1 MELAADIT
9 AEDIEVFLQEA
20 DENLIALDES
30 IVQLEKDQDNPQ
42 LLQEIFRIAHTFKG
56 SSAMFGYRQMT
67 DLAHA
72 MESLFELVRQGKI
85 AVSTPVIDALL
96 HSLDV
101 LRILRDDLA
110 NSEDSQVNIQPV
122 VQELET
128 VIAEASGSAPAPR
141 QSATP
146 SLTLDHTALQVLQ
159 TAQLTGQSVFQVKVS
174 LDPESAWASVRCFQV
189 MQGLSLLGEIIISR
203 PSAEEIEAQEV
214 GAEIQI
220 ILVTDHDKSALSAP
234 LNTIEDVVNVE
245 VEPYTPEQ
253 MEASKDPTTE
263 GPSRKTP
270 AQAQTVR
277 IDVERLDHL
286 MNTIGEL
293 VIDRTRILQISKM
306 LETRYKED
314 ELVQALGETS
324 AHVVKVV
331 DELQE
336 EIMKARMLP
345 IGTVLNGFPR
355 MVRDLSLK
363 MGKKVNF
370 VVDGQ
375 DTEIDRTVIEK
386 IRDPMIHLLR
396 NSVDHGIETPAERL
410 AAGKPE
416 EGTLTLTAFQEHSYI
431 IIVVEDDGRG
441 IDPEKV
447 RSSAVKKGIISADAA
462 SRLSDSEAVELIFA
476 PGFSTAEQTTDVS
489 GRGVGMDIV
498 KTNIESI
505 NGFVELDTKVGRGCK
520 MTVRLPLTLATI
532 QALLFSVDNTVYA
545 VPLVYVLEAVNLEPG
560 DVQTIEGKEV
570 IRLRGTVVPLLRV
583 SQAFKLA
590 KGESDG
596 PEKTHV
602 VVVRVAD
609 KLVGLAVDALREL
622 QEITVKSLG
631 NYMGDVKGI
640 AGVSILGDGQVV
652 LIMDVPTLISTSI
665 DKGGNKGGNKTELT
679 AEKIS

>member
-9 AEDIEVFLQEA
+9 TEDLEVFLQEA
-20 DENLIALDES
+20 DENLVALDES
-30 IVQLEKDQDNPQ
+30 IVQLEKDKENPQ

-72 MESLFELVRQGKI
+72 MESLFDLVRQGEI

-101 LRILRDDLA
+101 LRVLRDDLA
-110 NSEDSQVNIQPV
+110 NSEDSKVNIETV

-128 VIAEASGSAPAPR
+128 VMAEASGSASTPR
-141 QSATP
+141 ATAAP
-146 SLTLDHTALQVLQ
+146 SLTLDQTALQKLQ
-159 TAQLTGQSVFQVKVS
+159 TAELTSQSIFQVKVS
-174 LDPESAWASVRCFQV
+174 LDPETSWASVRCFQV
-189 MQGLSLLGEIIISR
+189 VQGLSLLGEIITSR

-214 GAEIQI
+214 GAEIQVI
-220 ILVTDHDKSALSAP
+220 VVTNHDGSALMAP

-245 VEPYTPEQ
+245 VDHYTPEQ
-253 MEASKDPTTE
+253 VDAGKDLAAE
-263 GPSRKTP
+263 GPSRKSS
-270 AQAQTVR
+270 AQSQTVR

-293 VIDRTRILQISKM
+293 VIDRTRILQIGKM

-314 ELVQALGETS
+314 ELVQALRETS

-363 MGKKVNF
+363 MKKKVEF
-370 VVDGQ
+370 IVDGQ
-375 DTEIDRTVIEK
+375 DTEIDRTVIER
-386 IRDPMIHLLR
+386 IRDPLVHLLR
-396 NSVDHGIETPAERL
+396 NSIDHGIETPEERI

-416 EGTLTLTAFQEHSYI
+416 AGTLKLTAFQEHSYI
-431 IIVVEDDGRG
+431 VIVVEDDGRG

-447 RSSAVKKGIISADAA
+447 RGSAVKKGIISAEAA
-462 SRLSDSEAVELIFA
+462 ARLSDSESVELIFA
-476 PGFSTAEQTTDVS
+476 PGTSTADQTTDVS

-505 NGFVELDTKVGRGCK
+505 NGFVELDNKVGQGCK
-520 MTVRLPLTLATI
+520 MTVMLPLTLATI

-560 DVQTIEGKEV
+560 DVQTIEGNEV

-590 KGESDG
+590 RGESEG

-602 VVVRVAD
+602 VVVRIAD

-631 NYMGDVKGI
+631 NYMGDVQGI
-640 AGVSILGDGQVV
+640 AGVSILGDGEVV
-652 LIMDVPTLISTSI
+652 LILDVPTLVSTSI
-665 DKGGNKGGNKTELT
+665 TKAGLT
-679 AEKIS
+679 AEKNS

>member
-9 AEDIEVFLQEA
+9 TEDLEVFLQEA
-20 DENLIALDES
+20 DENLVALDES

-72 MESLFELVRQGKI
+72 MESLFDLVRQGEI
-85 AVSTPVIDALL
+85 VVSTPVIDALL

-101 LRILRDDLA
+101 LRVLRDDLA
-110 NSEDSQVNIQPV
+110 NSEDSQVDIEPV
-122 VQELET
+122 VQEMET

-141 QSATP
+141 ETAPVSI
-146 SLTLDHTALQVLQ
+146 SLDQTAHQKLQ
-159 TAQLTGQSVFQVKVS
+159 TAQLTGQSIFQVRVT
-174 LDPESAWASVRCFQV
+174 LDPETSWASVRCFQV
-189 MQGLSLLGEIIISR
+189 VQGLSLLGDIITSR
-203 PSAEEIEAQEV
+203 PSAEEIEAQDV
-214 GAEIQI
+214 GAEIQV
-220 ILVTDHDKSALSAP
+220 ILVTDHDGNALIAP

-245 VEPYTPEQ
+245 VGHYTPE
-253 MEASKDPTTE
+253 EIDATKYAAAE
-263 GPSRKTP
+263 GPSRKTS

-293 VIDRTRILQISKM
+293 VIDRTRILQIGKM

-314 ELVQALGETS
+314 ELIQALGETS

-363 MGKKVNF
+363 MNKKVDF
-370 VVDGQ
+370 TVDGQ
-375 DTEIDRTVIEK
+375 DTEIDRTVIER
-386 IRDPMIHLLR
+386 IRDPLVHLLR
-396 NSVDHGIETPAERL
+396 NSIDHGIETPEERK

-416 EGTLTLTAFQEHSYI
+416 EGSLKLTAFQEHSYI
-431 IIVVEDDGRG
+431 VIVVEDDGRG
-441 IDPEKV
+441 IEPERV
-447 RSSAVKKGIISADAA
+447 RRSAIDKGIISADAA
-462 SRLSDSEAVELIFA
+462 ARLSDSEAVELIFA

-505 NGFVELDTKVGRGCK
+505 KGFVELDTKVGQGCK
-520 MTVRLPLTLATI
+520 MTVMLPLTLATI

-560 DVQTIEGKEV
+560 DVQTIEGNEV

-590 KGESDG
+590 KGESEG
-596 PEKTHV
+596 AEKTHV
-602 VVVRVAD
+602 VVVRIAD

-640 AGVSILGDGQVV
+640 AGVSILGDGVV
-652 LIMDVPTLISTSI
+652 VPILDVPTLISTSI
-665 DKGGNKGGNKTELT
+665 AKAG
-679 AEKIS
+679 

>member
-9 AEDIEVFLQEA
+9 AEDLEVFLQEA

-30 IVQLEKDQDNPQ
+30 IVQLERDQDNPQ

-56 SSAMFGYRQMT
+56 SSAMFGYRRMT
-67 DLAHA
+67 ELAHA
-72 MESLFELVRQGKI
+72 MEGLFDLVRQGEI

-101 LRILRDDLA
+101 LGVLRDDLA
-110 NSEDSQVNIQPV
+110 NSEDSGVDIEPV

-128 VIAEASGSAPAPR
+128 VIVQASEPAPAR
-141 QSATP
+141 RETAAP
-146 SLTLDHTALQVLQ
+146 SLTLDQTALQKLQ
-159 TAQLTGQSVFQVKVS
+159 TAQLTGQSIFRVKVT

-189 MQGLSLLGEIIISR
+189 VQGMSLLGEVITSR
-203 PSAEEIEAQEV
+203 PSAEQIEAQEV
-214 GAEIQI
+214 GAEIQV
-220 ILVTDHDKSALSAP
+220 ILVTDHDGNALMAP
-234 LNTIEDVVNVE
+234 LNTIEDVVNIE
-245 VEPYTPEQ
+245 VDHYTPDQ
-253 MEASKDPTTE
+253 GDASEDLAAE
-263 GPSRKTP
+263 GPTRKTST
-270 AQAQTVR
+270 QSQTVR

-293 VIDRTRILQISKM
+293 VIDRTRILQIGKM

-336 EIMKARMLP
+336 VIMRARMLP

-363 MGKKVNF
+363 MNKKVNF
-370 VVDGQ
+370 IVDGQ
-375 DTEIDRTVIEK
+375 DTEIDRTVIER
-386 IRDPMIHLLR
+386 IRDPLVHLLR
-396 NSVDHGIETPAERL
+396 NSIDHGIETPEERK

-416 EGTLTLTAFQEHSYI
+416 AGTLKLTAFQEHSYI
-431 IIVVEDDGRG
+431 VIVVEDDGRG

-447 RSSAVKKGIISADAA
+447 RRSAIDKGIISADAA
-462 SRLSDSEAVELIFA
+462 ARLSDGEAVELIFA
-476 PGFSTAEQTTDVS
+476 PGASTAEQTTDLS

-505 NGFVELDTKVGRGCK
+505 SGFVKLDTRVGQGCK
-520 MTVRLPLTLATI
+520 MTVMLPLTLATV

-560 DVQTIEGKEV
+560 DVQTIEGNEV
-570 IRLRGTVVPLLRV
+570 IRLRDTVVPLLRV

-590 KGESDG
+590 KGESENS
-596 PEKTHV
+596 EKTHV
-602 VVVRVAD
+602 VVVRIAD

-640 AGVSILGDGQVV
+640 AGVSILGDGEVV
-652 LIMDVPTLISTSI
+652 LILDVPTLISTSI
-665 DKGGNKGGNKTELT
+665 TKAGLT
-679 AEKIS
+679 AENNS

>member
-30 IVQLEKDQDNPQ
+30 IVQLERDQENPQ

-72 MESLFELVRQGKI
+72 MESLFELVRQGNI

-110 NSEDSQVNIQPV
+110 NSEDSGVDIEPV

-128 VIAEASGSAPAPR
+128 VIPQASGVTPAQR
-141 QSATP
+141 ETP
-146 SLTLDHTALQVLQ
+146 ALPLTLDQTATQRIQ
-159 TAQLTGQSVFQVKVS
+159 TAQITGQSIFRIMVT
-174 LDPESAWASVRCFQV
+174 LDTESAWASVRCFQV
-189 MQGLSLLGEIIISR
+189 VQGLSLLGEIITSR
-203 PSAEEIEAQEV
+203 PTAEEIEAQGV
-214 GAEIQI
+214 GTDIQV
-220 ILVTDHDKSALSAP
+220 ILVTDHDGNALMAP
-234 LNTIEDVVNVE
+234 LNTIEDVLNVE
-245 VEPYTPEQ
+245 VDHYTPEEA
-253 MEASKDPTTE
+253 EASKDLTAD
-263 GPSRKTP
+263 GPSRNTT
-270 AQAQTVR
+270 AQSQTVR
-277 IDVERLDHL
+277 IDVERLDKL

-293 VIDRTRILQISKM
+293 VIDRTRILQIGKM

-314 ELVQALGETS
+314 ELIQALGETS

-345 IGTVLNGFPR
+345 IGTVLSGFPR
-355 MVRDLSLK
+355 MVRDLSMK
-363 MGKKVNF
+363 INKKVDF
-370 VVDGQ
+370 IVEGQ
-375 DTEIDRTVIEK
+375 DTEIDRTVIER
-386 IRDPMIHLLR
+386 IRDPLIHLLR
-396 NSVDHGIETPAERL
+396 NSIDHGIETPEERT

-416 EGTLTLTAFQEHSYI
+416 AGTLKLTAYQEHSC
-431 IIVVEDDGRG
+431 IVIEVEDDGRG

-447 RSSAVKKGIISADAA
+447 RQAAVKKGIISAEAA
-462 SRLSDSEAVELIFA
+462 GRMSDGEAVELIFA
-476 PGFSTAEQTTDVS
+476 PGASTAEQTTDIS

-498 KTNIESI
+498 KNNIEFI
-505 NGFVELDTKVGRGCK
+505 NGFVKLDTKIGKGCK
-520 MTVRLPLTLATI
+520 MTVMLSLTLATI
-532 QALLFSVDNTVYA
+532 QALLCSVDNTVYA

-560 DVQTIEGKEV
+560 DVQTIEGNEV

-583 SQAFKLA
+583 SHAFKLA
-590 KGESDG
+590 KGLSEG
-596 PEKTHV
+596 PEKNHV
-602 VVVRVAD
+602 VVVRIGD

-631 NYMGDVKGI
+631 TYMGDVKGI

-652 LIMDVPTLISTSI
+652 LILDVPTLVSTSI
-665 DKGGNKGGNKTELT
+665 TKARST
-679 AEKIS
+679 ADISR

>member
-9 AEDIEVFLQEA
+9 TEDLEVFLQEA
-20 DENLIALDES
+20 DENLVALDES
-30 IVQLEKDQDNPQ
+30 IVQLERDPDNPQ

-72 MESLFELVRQGKI
+72 MESLFDLVRQGEI

-101 LRILRDDLA
+101 LRVLRDDLA
-110 NSEDSQVNIQPV
+110 NSEDSKVEIEPV

-128 VIAEASGSAPAPR
+128 VIVEASGSAPAR
-141 QSATP
+141 RETAAP
-146 SLTLDHTALQVLQ
+146 SLTLDKTALQTLQ
-159 TAQLTGQSVFQVKVS
+159 TAQITGQSIFRVKVT
-174 LDPESAWASVRCFQV
+174 LDPESDWASVRCFQV
-189 MQGLSLLGEIIISR
+189 LQGLSLLGEIITSR
-203 PSAEEIEAQEV
+203 PSAAEIEAQEV
-214 GAEIQI
+214 SAEIQV
-220 ILVTDHDKSALSAP
+220 ILVTDHDSSTLMAP
-234 LNTIEDVVNVE
+234 LKTIEDVVNVE
-245 VEPYTPEQ
+245 VDHYTPEQ
-253 MEASKDPTTE
+253 VEASKDLAAE
-263 GPSRKTP
+263 GPSRKTST
-270 AQAQTVR
+270 QSQTVR

-293 VIDRTRILQISKM
+293 VIDRTRILQIGKM
-306 LETRYKED
+306 LETRYKDD

-363 MGKKVNF
+363 MNKKVDF
-370 VVDGQ
+370 IVDGQ
-375 DTEIDRTVIEK
+375 DTEIDRTVIER
-386 IRDPMIHLLR
+386 IRDPLVHLLR
-396 NSVDHGIETPAERL
+396 NSIDHAIETPEERI

-416 EGTLTLTAFQEHSYI
+416 AGTLKLTAFQEHSYI
-431 IIVVEDDGRG
+431 VIVVEDDGRG

-447 RSSAVKKGIISADAA
+447 RQSAVSKGIISAEAA
-462 SRLSDSEAVELIFA
+462 ARLSDSESVELIFA
-476 PGFSTAEQTTDVS
+476 PGTTTTEQTTDVS

-505 NGFVELDTKVGRGCK
+505 NGFVELDNRIGRGCK
-520 MTVRLPLTLATI
+520 MTVKLPLTLATI

-560 DVQTIEGKEV
+560 DVQTIEGNEV

-583 SQAFKLA
+583 SQAFNLA
-590 KGESDG
+590 KGESEG

-602 VVVRVAD
+602 VVVRIAD

-631 NYMGDVKGI
+631 NYMGDVRGI
-640 AGVSILGDGQVV
+640 AGVSILGDGEVV
-652 LIMDVPTLISTSI
+652 LILDVPTLVSTSI
-665 DKGGNKGGNKTELT
+665 TKAGLT
-679 AEKIS
+679 VEKNS

>member
-1 MELAADIT
+1 
-9 AEDIEVFLQEA
+9 
-20 DENLIALDES
+20 
-30 IVQLEKDQDNPQ
+30 
-42 LLQEIFRIAHTFKG
+42 
-56 SSAMFGYRQMT
+56 MFGYRQMT
-67 DLAHA
+67 DLAHV
-72 MESLFELVRQGKI
+72 MESLFDLVRQGEI
-85 AVSTPVIDALL
+85 EVSTPVIDALL

-101 LRILRDDLA
+101 LRVLRDDLA
-110 NSEDSQVNIQPV
+110 NSEDSEVNIEPV

-128 VIAEASGSAPAPR
+128 VIAEASGSTPTRRETTAPH
-141 QSATP
+141 
-146 SLTLDHTALQVLQ
+146 LTLDQTALQRLQ
-159 TAQLTGQSVFQVKVS
+159 TAQLTGQNIYRVKVT

-189 MQGLSLLGEIIISR
+189 VQGLSSVLGDIITSR

-214 GAEIQI
+214 GAEIQV
-220 ILVTDHDKSALSAP
+220 ILVTDHDGNALMAP

-245 VEPYTPEQ
+245 IDHYTPEQ
-253 MEASKDPTTE
+253 VDAGKDLPAE
-263 GPSRKTP
+263 GPTRKTS
-270 AQAQTVR
+270 AQSQTVR

-293 VIDRTRILQISKM
+293 VIDRTRILQIGKM

-363 MGKKVNF
+363 MNKKVDF
-370 VVDGQ
+370 IVDGQ
-375 DTEIDRTVIEK
+375 DTEIDRTVIER
-386 IRDPMIHLLR
+386 IRDPLVHLLR
-396 NSVDHGIETPAERL
+396 NSIDHGIETPEERI

-416 EGTLTLTAFQEHSYI
+416 AGNLKLTAFQEHSYI
-431 IIVVEDDGRG
+431 VIVVEDDGRG

-447 RSSAVKKGIISADAA
+447 RLAAINKGIISAEAA
-462 SRLSDSEAVELIFA
+462 ARLSDSESVELIFA
-476 PGFSTAEQTTDVS
+476 PGASTAEQTTDVS

-505 NGFVELDTKVGRGCK
+505 NGFVELDTKVGEGCK

-532 QALLFSVDNTVYA
+532 QALLFSVENTIYA

-560 DVQTIEGKEV
+560 DVQTIEGNEV

-590 KGESDG
+590 KEESEG

-602 VVVRVAD
+602 VVVRIAD

-640 AGVSILGDGQVV
+640 AGVSILGDGEVV
-652 LIMDVPTLISTSI
+652 LILDVPTLISTSI
-665 DKGGNKGGNKTELT
+665 SRSGTNAGLT
-679 AEKIS
+679 AENDG

>member
-9 AEDIEVFLQEA
+9 TEDLEVFLQEA
-20 DENLIALDES
+20 DENLVALDES
-30 IVQLEKDQDNPQ
+30 IVQLERDPDNPQ

-72 MESLFELVRQGKI
+72 MESLFDLVRQGEI

-101 LRILRDDLA
+101 LRVLRDDLA
-110 NSEDSQVNIQPV
+110 NSEDSKVEIEPV

-128 VIAEASGSAPAPR
+128 VIAEASGSAPAR
-141 QSATP
+141 RATAAP
-146 SLTLDHTALQVLQ
+146 SLTLDKTALQTLQ
-159 TAQLTGQSVFQVKVS
+159 TAQITGQSIFRVKVT

-189 MQGLSLLGEIIISR
+189 VQGLSLLGEIITSR
-203 PSAEEIEAQEV
+203 PSAAEIEAQEV
-214 GAEIQI
+214 GAEIQV
-220 ILVTDHDKSALSAP
+220 ILVTDHDSSALMAP
-234 LNTIEDVVNVE
+234 LKTIEDVVNVE
-245 VEPYTPEQ
+245 VDPYTPEQ
-253 MEASKDPTTE
+253 VEASKDLAAE
-263 GPSRKTP
+263 GPSRKTS
-270 AQAQTVR
+270 AQSQTVR

-293 VIDRTRILQISKM
+293 VIDRTRILQIGKM
-306 LETRYKED
+306 LETRYKDD

-363 MGKKVNF
+363 MNKKVDF
-370 VVDGQ
+370 IVDGQ
-375 DTEIDRTVIEK
+375 DTEIDRTVIER
-386 IRDPMIHLLR
+386 IRDPLVHLLR
-396 NSVDHGIETPAERL
+396 NSIDHGIETPEERI

-416 EGTLTLTAFQEHSYI
+416 AGTLKLTAFQEHSYI
-431 IIVVEDDGRG
+431 VIVVEDDGRG

-447 RSSAVKKGIISADAA
+447 RQSAVSKGIISAEAA
-462 SRLSDSEAVELIFA
+462 ARLSDSESVELIFA
-476 PGFSTAEQTTDVS
+476 PGTTTTEQTTDIS

-505 NGFVELDTKVGRGCK
+505 NGFVELDNRIGQGCK
-520 MTVRLPLTLATI
+520 MTVKLPLTLATI

-545 VPLVYVLEAVNLEPG
+545 APLVYVLEAVNLEPG
-560 DVQTIEGKEV
+560 DVQTIEGNEV

-583 SQAFKLA
+583 SQAFNLA
-590 KGESDG
+590 
-596 PEKTHV
+596 
-602 VVVRVAD
+602 
-609 KLVGLAVDALREL
+609 
-622 QEITVKSLG
+622 
-631 NYMGDVKGI
+631 
-640 AGVSILGDGQVV
+640 
-652 LIMDVPTLISTSI
+652 
-665 DKGGNKGGNKTELT
+665 
-679 AEKIS
+679 

>member
-9 AEDIEVFLQEA
+9 TEDLEVFLQEA
-20 DENLIALDES
+20 DENLVALDES

-72 MESLFELVRQGKI
+72 MESLFDLVRQGEI
-85 AVSTPVIDALL
+85 VVSTPVIDALL

-101 LRILRDDLA
+101 LRVLRDDLA
-110 NSEDSQVNIQPV
+110 NSEDSQVDIEPV
-122 VQELET
+122 VQEMET

-141 QSATP
+141 ETAPVSI
-146 SLTLDHTALQVLQ
+146 SLDQTAHQKLQ
-159 TAQLTGQSVFQVKVS
+159 TAQLTGQSIFQVRVT
-174 LDPESAWASVRCFQV
+174 LDPETSWASVRCFQV
-189 MQGLSLLGEIIISR
+189 VQGLSLLGDIITSR
-203 PSAEEIEAQEV
+203 PSAEEIEAQDV
-214 GAEIQI
+214 GAEIQV
-220 ILVTDHDKSALSAP
+220 ILVTDHDGNALIAP

-245 VEPYTPEQ
+245 VGHYTPE
-253 MEASKDPTTE
+253 EIDATKDAAAE
-263 GPSRKTP
+263 GPSRKTS

-293 VIDRTRILQISKM
+293 VIDRTRILQIGKM

-314 ELVQALGETS
+314 ELIQALGETS

-363 MGKKVNF
+363 MNKKVDF
-370 VVDGQ
+370 TVDGQ
-375 DTEIDRTVIEK
+375 DTEIDRTVIER
-386 IRDPMIHLLR
+386 IRDPLVHLLR
-396 NSVDHGIETPAERL
+396 NSIDHGIETPEERK

-416 EGTLTLTAFQEHSYI
+416 EGSLKLTAFQEHSYI
-431 IIVVEDDGRG
+431 VIVVEDDGRG
-441 IDPEKV
+441 IEPERV
-447 RSSAVKKGIISADAA
+447 RRSAIDKGIISADAA
-462 SRLSDSEAVELIFA
+462 TRLSDSEAVELIFA

-505 NGFVELDTKVGRGCK
+505 NGFVELDTKVGQGCK
-520 MTVRLPLTLATI
+520 MTVMLPLTLATI

-560 DVQTIEGKEV
+560 DVQTIEGNEV

-590 KGESDG
+590 KGESEG
-596 PEKTHV
+596 AEKTHV
-602 VVVRVAD
+602 VVVRIAD

-640 AGVSILGDGQVV
+640 AGVSILGDGVV
-652 LIMDVPTLISTSI
+652 VPILDVPTLISTSI
-665 DKGGNKGGNKTELT
+665 AKAGWAVGEN
-679 AEKIS
+679 S

>member
-9 AEDIEVFLQEA
+9 TEDLEVFLQEA
-20 DENLIALDES
+20 DENLVALDES
-30 IVQLEKDQDNPQ
+30 IVQLERDPDNPQ

-72 MESLFELVRQGKI
+72 MESLFDLVRQGGI

-101 LRILRDDLA
+101 LRVLRDDLA
-110 NSEDSQVNIQPV
+110 NSEDSKVEIEPV

-128 VIAEASGSAPAPR
+128 VIAEASGSAPAR
-141 QSATP
+141 RATAAP
-146 SLTLDHTALQVLQ
+146 SLTLDKTALQTLQ
-159 TAQLTGQSVFQVKVS
+159 TAQITGQSIFRVKVS
-174 LDPESAWASVRCFQV
+174 LDPESTWASVRCFQV
-189 MQGLSLLGEIIISR
+189 LQGLSLLGEIITSR
-203 PSAEEIEAQEV
+203 PSAAEIEAQEV
-214 GAEIQI
+214 GAEIQV
-220 ILVTDHDKSALSAP
+220 ILVTDHDSSALMAP
-234 LNTIEDVVNVE
+234 LKTIEDVVNVE
-245 VEPYTPEQ
+245 VDPYTPEQ
-253 MEASKDPTTE
+253 VEASKDLAAE
-263 GPSRKTP
+263 GPSRKTS
-270 AQAQTVR
+270 AQSQTVR

-293 VIDRTRILQISKM
+293 VIDRTRILQIGKM

-363 MGKKVNF
+363 MNKKVDF
-370 VVDGQ
+370 IVDGQ
-375 DTEIDRTVIEK
+375 DTEIDRTVIER
-386 IRDPMIHLLR
+386 IRDPLVHLLR
-396 NSVDHGIETPAERL
+396 NSIDHGIETPEERI

-416 EGTLTLTAFQEHSYI
+416 AGTLKLTAFQEHSYI
-431 IIVVEDDGRG
+431 VIVVEDDGRG

-447 RSSAVKKGIISADAA
+447 RQSAVSKGIISAEAA
-462 SRLSDSEAVELIFA
+462 ARLSDSESVELIFA
-476 PGFSTAEQTTDVS
+476 PGTTTTEQTTDIS

-505 NGFVELDTKVGRGCK
+505 NGFVELDNKIGRGCK
-520 MTVRLPLTLATI
+520 MTVKLPLTLATI

-545 VPLVYVLEAVNLEPG
+545 APLVYVLEAVNLEPG
-560 DVQTIEGKEV
+560 DVQTIEGNEV

-583 SQAFKLA
+583 SQAFNLA
-590 KGESDG
+590 
-596 PEKTHV
+596 
-602 VVVRVAD
+602 
-609 KLVGLAVDALREL
+609 
-622 QEITVKSLG
+622 
-631 NYMGDVKGI
+631 
-640 AGVSILGDGQVV
+640 
-652 LIMDVPTLISTSI
+652 
-665 DKGGNKGGNKTELT
+665 
-679 AEKIS
+679 